1 MPATFENLLGGA
13 KKLFRHTD
21 GVTSVTPFSIMKCHS
36 ETGLIPCGKTGS
48 VIAERARSL
57 PGTVVANIS
66 ETDIY
71 AKL

>member
-36 ETGLIPCGKTGS
+36 ETGLTSAARRDRLLLKERVPCR
-48 VIAERARSL
+48 EQW
-57 PGTVVANIS
+57 
-66 ETDIY
+66 
-71 AKL
+71 